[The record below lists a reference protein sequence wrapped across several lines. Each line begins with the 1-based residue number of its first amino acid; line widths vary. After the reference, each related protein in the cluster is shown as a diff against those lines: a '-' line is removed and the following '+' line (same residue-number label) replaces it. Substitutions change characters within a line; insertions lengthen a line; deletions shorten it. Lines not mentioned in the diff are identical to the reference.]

1 MLTSR
6 KLTITW
12 VSYIV
17 TWVTISRLG
26 PDHVDV
32 ARTYH
37 YMGKLHRDL
46 GDNQQAKRYCERA
59 LSIQLNKL
67 GPDHVD
73 VARTYHTM
81 GNLHYNLGDNQQ
93 DKKYYERALSI
104 QVNKLGPDHANVTEW
119 SRFLADLQRVLDFQQ
134 QVPDDHDLHS

>member
-1 MLTSR
+1 
-6 KLTITW
+6 
-12 VSYIV
+12 
-17 TWVTISRLG
+17 
-26 PDHVDV
+26 
-32 ARTYH
+32 
-37 YMGKLHRDL
+37 MGKLHRDL

-81 GNLHYNLGDNQQ
+81 GNLHYNFGDNQQ